1 MKNKNDQLFMVK
13 RLYLKSKEKKEKVDN
28 ILKVD
33 EEVIPVET
41 ENEAKLG
48 EVKVVNI

>member
-1 MKNKNDQLFMVK
+1 MKNKNDQMFMVK
-13 RLYLKSKEKKEKVDN
+13 RLYLKSTQKKEEVDN

-33 EEVIPVET
+33 EVVIPP
-41 ENEAKLG
+41 ENENDAKIS